1 MAIKNIQLLTLELDG
16 ILTREMI
23 DKLIE
28 AHGGCRFY
36 IPNMRKDIEYGLSIK
51 QIMEKLEA
59 RNW

>member
-1 MAIKNIQLLTLELDG
+1 LTLELDG